1 MTILLLSM
9 LLFAP
14 QDKPAGI
21 PLAKLDRKEPIDFA
35 KDVAPI
41 LANKCIV
48 CHAGKNLEGDYDMST
63 PAGLLKGG
71 KRGAKVLVPGK
82 AEASFFWMSSAH
94 RVKPI
99 MPPKSESNPLTS
111 LEVTILKRWIDEGAK
126 VAATEVVRTKPKVVL
141 DLPSALVTPIRAAA
155 ISPDK
160 ATVYV
165 GRANQL
171 LVFDVKKAEF
181 VKAYTD
187 PDLVTPSGKP
197 AKAAHLSLIETMA
210 LSPDGKRLAVGSFQE
225 VTIWDTETGKIA
237 IRIGNLADRVSAL
250 AYAPDGKLLAVGGG
264 AATEDGELKL
274 FDPASG
280 KLVVEIKPSH
290 SDTVFGVAFSPDG
303 KLLAGAGADKF
314 VKVWDVPSGKFAK
327 SFEGHTA
334 HVLDVAWSPDG
345 KRILSA
351 GADNFVKV
359 WDYEK
364 GEKIRDLQG
373 FKNQVTRL
381 VAVPKQ
387 ADAIAVGGDGIAKTI
402 TADGGQGRSYTEAK
416 DFLYVAAVSADGTL
430 LATGGE
436 EGILRL
442 YERASGKLLKAAT
455 VASGGW

>member
-1 MTILLLSM
+1 MFLFLFLALL
-9 LLFAP
+9 AP
-14 QDKPAGI
+14 QEKPAGI
-21 PLAKLDRKEPIDFA
+21 PLAKLDRKDPIVFS

-41 LANKCIV
+41 LAAKCLV
-48 CHAGKNLEGDYDMST
+48 CHAGKNLEGDYDMTT
-63 PAGLLKGG
+63 PATLLKGG
-71 KRGAKVLVPGK
+71 KRGAKVLVPGN
-82 AEASFFWMSSAH
+82 AEASFFWTSSAH

-111 LEVTILKRWIDEGAK
+111 MEVTILKRWIDEGAK
-126 VAATEVVRTKPKVVL
+126 VAATEVVRTKTKVVL
-141 DLPSALVTPIRAAA
+141 DLPPALVTPIRAAA
-155 ISPDK
+155 IAPDK
-160 ATVYV
+160 RTIYI
-165 GRANQL
+165 GRANRL
-171 LVFDVKKAEF
+171 HVFSVMRNGF
-181 VKAYTD
+181 VKSFVD
-187 PDLVTPSGKP
+187 PELVTPSGKP

-225 VTIWDTETGKIA
+225 VTIWNTETGRILT
-237 IRIGNLADRVSAL
+237 RIGGLADRVSAL
-250 AYAPDGKLLAVGGG
+250 AYHPDGKLLAVGGG

-274 FDPASG
+274 FDATDG
-280 KLVVEIKPSH
+280 KLVTEIKPGH

-303 KLLAGAGADKF
+303 KLLATSGADKF

-364 GEKIRDLQG
+364 GEKLRDIQG

-381 VAVPKQ
+381 VAVPKL
-387 ADAIAVGGDGIAKTI
+387 ADVIAVGGDGLAKTI
-402 TADGGQGRSYTEAK
+402 TAEGGQGRSYADAK
-416 DFLYVAAVSADGTL
+416 DFLYVAAVSPDGTL
-430 LATGGE
+430 LMTGGE

-442 YERASGKLLKAAT
+442 YDRATGKLLKAAT
-455 VASGGW
+455 PVE

>member
-1 MTILLLSM
+1 MSVFLM
-9 LLFAP
+9 LALIAP

-21 PLAKLDRKEPIDFA
+21 PLAKLDRKEPIDFT

-41 LANKCIV
+41 LAAKCLV
-48 CHAGKNLEGDYDMST
+48 CHQGKNLEGGYDMST
-63 PAGLLKGG
+63 PATLLKGG

-82 AEASFFWMSSAH
+82 AEESFFWMSSAH

-99 MPPKSESNPLTS
+99 MPPKSEANSLTS
-111 LEVTILKRWIDEGAK
+111 MEVTILKRWIDEGAK

-141 DLPSALVTPIRAAA
+141 DLPPALVKPIRAAA

-160 ATVYV
+160 AFVYV

-171 LVFDVKKAEF
+171 LVFDVKKSDF
-181 VKAYTD
+181 VKTFVD
-187 PDLVTPSGKP
+187 DDLVTPSGKP
-197 AKAAHLSLIETMA
+197 AKAAHLSLLETMA

-225 VTIWDTETGKIA
+225 VTIWDTETGKIVA
-237 IRIGNLADRVSAL
+237 RIGGLADRVPAL
-250 AYAPDGKLLAVGGG
+250 AYSPDGKLLAVGGG

-274 FDPASG
+274 FDTTSA
-280 KLVVEIKPSH
+280 KLLVEIKPSH
-290 SDTVFGVAFSPDG
+290 SDTVFGIAFSPDG
-303 KLLAGAGADKF
+303 KLLASAGADKF

-345 KRILSA
+345 KRLLSA

-364 GEKIRDLQG
+364 GEKLRDIQG

-387 ADAIAVGGDGIAKTI
+387 ADVVAVGGDGLAKTI
-402 TADGGQGRSYTEAK
+402 TADGGQGRTYTEAK
-416 DFLYVAAVSADGTL
+416 DFLYVAAVSPDGTL
-430 LATGGE
+430 LTTGGE

-442 YERASGKLLKAAT
+442 YERASGKLLKSSAPAE
-455 VASGGW
+455 